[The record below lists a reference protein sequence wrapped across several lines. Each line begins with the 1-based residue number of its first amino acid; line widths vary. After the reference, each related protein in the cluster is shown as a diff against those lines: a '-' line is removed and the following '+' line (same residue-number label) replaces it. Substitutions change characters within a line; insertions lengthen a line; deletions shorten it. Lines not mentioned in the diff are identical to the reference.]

1 MIALPLPFFAPSWS
15 AAPARKPAPTRTSGP
30 IFIHDAVIPCQGE
43 TLLSLMLKRD
53 LNAALKE
60 TDE

>member
-30 IFIHDAVIPCQGE
+30 IFIHDAVIPCQG
-43 TLLSLMLKRD
+43 KRD